1 MLLAFSSCLAEGRCF
16 ASGGRIIST
25 GGIIVTEWRKI
36 SQRGSKEIY
45 YTDLKVSS
53 EVFANEWDKQIL
65 LTSLERLRKLFDF
78 ELYAF
83 CVLNDRIR
91 LLIGGTRL
99 KASAVRHMLATLL
112 ERYDCRTDQIGEYD
126 LLPPGMM
133 ARACVTRIECE
144 QDAID
149 VLRYIHLTPS
159 SEGYSLTAGD
169 YWWTSFSSYR
179 GRYCWPMVDAEAV
192 MRVLERQDRHGEYHL
207 LDWKRDYIPAGNSE
221 ENLNETFGA

>member
-1 MLLAFSSCLAEGRCF
+1 M
-16 ASGGRIIST
+16 
-25 GGIIVTEWRKI
+25 TEWRKI

-192 MRVLERQDRHGEYHL
+192 MRVLQRRDTQAGRSLLEYHRRAECMHNPMPDCIRNGRL
-207 LDWKRDYIPAGNSE
+207 QPLDWTREYVPQGISE